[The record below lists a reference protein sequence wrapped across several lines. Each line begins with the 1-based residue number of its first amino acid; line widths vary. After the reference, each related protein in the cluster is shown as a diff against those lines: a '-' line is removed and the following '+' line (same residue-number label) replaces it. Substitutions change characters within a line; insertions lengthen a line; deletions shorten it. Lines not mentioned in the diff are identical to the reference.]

1 MIIIDALLLLFG
13 IYTGVYVLYS
23 YALLVANLL
32 IKDDVPQNNAPMTR
46 FCILIPAHNEE
57 MYLDRLLNSCKEQ
70 NYPKAMY
77 RCVVVA
83 DNCTDR
89 TALIAEQG
97 GATCLVRTNLSN
109 IGKGHTL
116 KWALEQYD
124 LRSIDAVVVI
134 DADSIAAPDLLREL
148 DISIANGE
156 RIIQCYNGL
165 ANPSESWFTRLM
177 NVSRTI
183 GNEIMQPGKRKLGF
197 TSYLMGNGMCFTVDI
212 LSKYGW
218 NAFSVGEDWE
228 YYARL
233 VSEGEFV
240 GFARDA
246 RVYHQESYNLKQ
258 ATTQRIRWSSGR
270 FAIIWKYGFN
280 ILGKGLRS
288 GNIKLVDASLPLL
301 LPNPSLGV
309 NITILLVLLS
319 YLKIY
324 LENKGH
330 SFFWCFIIL
339 LAGQILIYV
348 IGAFYTK
355 QKFTNLFAFL
365 LAPVFLIWK
374 MLIDLLSL
382 LGMGRKDWIRT
393 ARETGSDRDIRSKSK
408 S

>member
-1 MIIIDALLLLFG
+1 MIIIDALLISFG

-23 YALLVANLL
+23 YTLLVANLL
-32 IKDDVPQNNAPMTR
+32 IKDDVPQKNDPITR

-57 MYLDRLLNSCKEQ
+57 MYLNRLLDSCNKQ
-70 NYPKAMY
+70 NYPKTMY
-77 RCVVVA
+77 RCVVIA

-89 TALIAEQG
+89 TALIAKQS
-97 GATCLVRTNLSN
+97 GATCLVRTDLSN

-124 LRSIDAVVVI
+124 FRSFDAVVVI
-134 DADSIAAPDLLREL
+134 DADSIAGPDLLRQL
-148 DISIANGE
+148 DISIAKGE
-156 RIIQCYNGL
+156 RIIQCYNGV

-197 TSYLMGNGMCFTVDI
+197 TSYLMGNGMCFTVEI

-218 NAFSVGEDWE
+218 NAFTVGEDWE

-233 VSEGEFV
+233 VFEGEFV

-309 NITILLVLLS
+309 NITILLTLLS

-324 LENKGH
+324 LEKKGY
-330 SFFWCFIIL
+330 WILWAFIIL
-339 LAGQILIYV
+339 LVGQILIYV

-355 QKFTNLFAFL
+355 QKFTNLLAFL

-393 ARETGSDRDIRSKSK
+393 AREAGNSRDIRSNSK